1 VQASFLADAPRTV
14 AYCRVSTEE
23 QSANGQSLA
32 VQEQQLR
39 GWGQMTERHIDQVV
53 IEAGVSGGIP
63 FAQRPEGGKLWASLR
78 RGDNLVVAKLDRFS
92 RNLFDCLQ
100 VSQELQKRGV
110 NLFLLDVGASD
121 PVTGNGQSKLFLS
134 MLGAFAEFE
143 RDRISERIKATK
155 QRQKAWRV
163 QRRCGTVRLRLRRR
177 QASGAGAR
185 AAGGHQAGEAAG
197 GEGSQPAQDQ
207 RRATR
212 AGPIPV
218 PCDRAEGAER
228 TGCLTATVQ
237 RAMQR
242 AV

>member
-1 VQASFLADAPRTV
+1 VCRGEPQAEALRTIGYV
-14 AYCRVSTEE
+14 RVSIEE

-39 GWGQMTERHIDQVV
+39 GWAQMTERSIDRVV
-53 IEAGVSGGIP
+53 IEAGVSGGVP
-63 FAQRPEGGKLWASLR
+63 FAQRPEGGTLWAELR

-134 MLGAFAEFE
+134 MLGAFGEFE

-155 QRQKAWRV
+155 QRQKARGEFSGGVAPYGWVYDRDHKLV
-163 QRRCGTVRLRLRRR
+163 AVPEQQKTIQRIRQLARKGPSPYKISADLAANGVKLSHVTVRKII
-177 QASGAGAR
+177 AAGA
-185 AAGGHQAGEAAG
+185 A
-197 GEGSQPAQDQ
+197 P
-207 RRATR
+207 
-212 AGPIPV
+212 
-218 PCDRAEGAER
+218 
-228 TGCLTATVQ
+228 
-237 RAMQR
+237 
-242 AV
+242 